1 MTNSEIPAKARNFD
15 KTFEEEKGATKCL
28 VDMKTI
34 QLNAEDLYDREK
46 VDLEQVELE
55 DVWVLLQTSE
65 NGLDTAEV
73 ERRRA
78 IFGPN
83 RLEEKSVNP
92 FLQFLSFM
100 WNPLSWVMEGA
111 AVVSIALS
119 NGENRPPDWQDFVGI
134 MALLLIN
141 SGIGYY
147 EERSA
152 GNAVKALMDS
162 LAPKAKARRN
172 GQWSEIDSADLV
184 PGDIVAFKIGDV
196 VPGDCRL
203 YDAIN
208 VSIDQAAL
216 TGESLPISKS
226 VGDQCFS
233 GSICKQGEAEGI
245 VSATGAN
252 TFFGRAAT
260 LVGAENDST
269 GHMQAVLAKIGGFCL
284 VSIGIAIAL
293 ELIVLYG
300 AFRYSYR
307 RGLDNILVLLIGGI
321 PIAMPTVL
329 SVTLAVG
336 AQQLAKYKAIVT
348 RITAIE
354 ELAGVT
360 ILCSDKTGTLTTNKL
375 TIDKSTIKTYSDV
388 GPEDVCVL
396 ASYASRIENQ
406 DAIDACVVGTVGADV
421 ARRGIKLVDFKPF
434 DPVSKRTEITYIDI
448 ATGEMRRVTK
458 GMTGK
463 IMDLC
468 TYNKT
473 DDIERQLEADVEE
486 FARRG
491 LRALAVAYE
500 DVPSGDAEG
509 PGSGFQLI
517 GLLSIF
523 DPPRDDT
530 KQTIDDAVS
539 LGLKVKMVTG
549 DQLAIAKETGR
560 RLGLGDNMF
569 ASKVLKEGPPPGSN
583 FSSVDTMI
591 LDADGFAGVYPEH
604 KYDIVKKLQSLGH
617 MVAMTGDGANDAPAL
632 ARANV
637 GIAVEGATD
646 AARGA
651 ADIVLTEP
659 GLSTIVHAIRQ
670 SRIVFQRM
678 RNYSIYACA
687 VTIRIVVGFAIMAFA
702 FQFDFPPFMVL
713 VIAILND
720 GTVMTISLDRVLP
733 NNEPDHWDLAEIF
746 TYAVAYGLHL
756 ALSTILLFVV
766 IVNTTFFEDTFGMS
780 PLKDANDPQLHMIIY
795 LQVAIISQ
803 ALIFITRSH
812 SWFFM
817 ERPSLA
823 LVGAFCIAQ
832 TVASLLAVFGTMEF
846 SSVQAIPL
854 SWVGV
859 AWAWNLIWFLPMD
872 LIKFATRAL
881 IKKYRATQKSQH
893 PTPVPAPDEKK
904 HESAG
909 SLYTNRLSFI
919 QRAEHTQAVR
929 RSLHGQVQTSER
941 DLRRF
946 SSAQVVSTSAAL
958 KRS

>member
-1 MTNSEIPAKARNFD
+1 MTNSEIPTKARNFD
-15 KTFEEEKGATKCL
+15 KTFEEEKAATRCL

-55 DVWVLLQTSE
+55 DVWTLLQTSE
-65 NGLDTAEV
+65 NGLDAAEV

-134 MALLLIN
+134 MSLLLIN

-162 LAPKAKARRN
+162 LAPKAKTRRN

-216 TGESLPISKS
+216 TGESLPTSKS

-375 TIDKSTIKTYSDV
+375 TIDKSTIKTYTDV

-406 DAIDACVVGTVGADV
+406 DAIDGCVVGTVGADV

-434 DPVSKRTEITYIDI
+434 DPVSKRTEITYIDV

-473 DDIERQLEADVEE
+473 EDIEQQLEADVEE

-500 DVPSGDAEG
+500 DVPSGNAEG

-560 RLGLGDNMF
+560 RLGLGDTMF
-569 ASKVLKEGPPPGSN
+569 SSKVLKEGPPPGSKY
-583 FSSVDTMI
+583 SSVDNMI
-591 LDADGFAGVYPEH
+591 LEADGFAGVYPEH
-604 KYDIVKKLQSLGH
+604 KYDIVKKLQNLGH

-766 IVNTTFFEDTFGMS
+766 IVNTTFFEDTFGIS

-817 ERPSLA
+817 ERPSMA

-846 SSVQAIPL
+846 ASVQAISL

-859 AWAWNLIWFLPMD
+859 AWVWNLFWFLPMD

-881 IKKYRATQKSQH
+881 IKKYRSSQKSQQ
-893 PTPVPAPDEKK
+893 PIPVPAPDEKK
-904 HESAG
+904 RETAG
-909 SLYTNRLSFI
+909 SLYNNRLSFI
-919 QRAEHTQAVR
+919 QRAEHSQTVR
-929 RSLHGQVQTSER
+929 RSLHGQVQTSEH
-941 DLRRF
+941 DMRRF
-946 SSAQVVSTSAAL
+946 SSAQVVSTGAAL
-958 KRS
+958 KKS

>member
-1 MTNSEIPAKARNFD
+1 MAESNAAPKAARNFD
-15 KTFEEEKGATKCL
+15 KTFEEEKAATRCL

-46 VDLEQVELE
+46 VDLEQ
-55 DVWVLLQTSE
+55 
-65 NGLDTAEV
+65 
-73 ERRRA
+73 
-78 IFGPN
+78 
-83 RLEEKSVNP
+83 
-92 FLQFLSFM
+92 
-100 WNPLSWVMEGA
+100 
-111 AVVSIALS
+111 
-119 NGENRPPDWQDFVGI
+119 
-134 MALLLIN
+134 
-141 SGIGYY
+141 
-147 EERSA
+147 
-152 GNAVKALMDS
+152 
-162 LAPKAKARRN
+162 
-172 GQWSEIDSADLV
+172 
-184 PGDIVAFKIGDV
+184 IGDV

-226 VGDQCFS
+226 IGDQCFS

-406 DAIDACVVGTVGADV
+406 DAIDGCVVGTVGADV

-434 DPVSKRTEITYIDI
+434 DPVSKRTEITYIDV

-473 DDIERQLEADVEE
+473 DEIEHQLEADVEE

-569 ASKVLKEGPPPGSN
+569 ASKVLKEGPPPGSK
-583 FSSVDTMI
+583 FSSVDSMI

-604 KYDIVKKLQSLGH
+604 KYDIVKRLQSLGH

-766 IVNTTFFEDTFGMS
+766 IVNTTFLEDNFGLS
-780 PLKDANDPQLHMIIY
+780 PLKDANDPQLHMVIY

-846 SSVQAIPL
+846 SAVQAIPL

-872 LIKFATRAL
+872 LIKFATRAVL
-881 IKKYRATQKSQH
+881 KKFRSRQLK
-893 PTPVPAPDEKK
+893 PVAVEANTLARQ
-904 HESAG
+904 SSVG
-909 SLYTNRLSFI
+909 SLYNNRMSFI
-919 QRAEHTQAVR
+919 QRAEHSQAAR
-929 RSLHGQVQTSER
+929 RSLHGQVKTSER

-946 SSAQVVSTSAAL
+946 SSAQVVTSGAAL
-958 KRS
+958 KHS

>member
-1 MTNSEIPAKARNFD
+1 MLK
-15 KTFEEEKGATKCL
+15 
-28 VDMKTI
+28 
-34 QLNAEDLYDREK
+34 
-46 VDLEQVELE
+46 
-55 DVWVLLQTSE
+55 
-65 NGLDTAEV
+65 
-73 ERRRA
+73 
-78 IFGPN
+78 
-83 RLEEKSVNP
+83 
-92 FLQFLSFM
+92 
-100 WNPLSWVMEGA
+100 
-111 AVVSIALS
+111 
-119 NGENRPPDWQDFVGI
+119 
-134 MALLLIN
+134 
-141 SGIGYY
+141 
-147 EERSA
+147 
-152 GNAVKALMDS
+152 
-162 LAPKAKARRN
+162 
-172 GQWSEIDSADLV
+172 
-184 PGDIVAFKIGDV
+184 
-196 VPGDCRL
+196 
-203 YDAIN
+203 
-208 VSIDQAAL
+208 
-216 TGESLPISKS
+216 SLP
-226 VGDQCFS
+226 VEVC
-233 GSICKQGEAEGI
+233 
-245 VSATGAN
+245 
-252 TFFGRAAT
+252 
-260 LVGAENDST
+260 
-269 GHMQAVLAKIGGFCL
+269 
-284 VSIGIAIAL
+284 
-293 ELIVLYG
+293 ELW
-300 AFRYSYR
+300 
-307 RGLDNILVLLIGGI
+307 
-321 PIAMPTVL
+321 
-329 SVTLAVG
+329 
-336 AQQLAKYKAIVT
+336 
-348 RITAIE
+348 
-354 ELAGVT
+354 
-360 ILCSDKTGTLTTNKL
+360 
-375 TIDKSTIKTYSDV
+375 
-388 GPEDVCVL
+388 
-396 ASYASRIENQ
+396 
-406 DAIDACVVGTVGADV
+406 
-421 ARRGIKLVDFKPF
+421 PF
-434 DPVSKRTEITYIDI
+434 
-448 ATGEMRRVTK
+448 
-458 GMTGK
+458 
-463 IMDLC
+463 
-468 TYNKT
+468 
-473 DDIERQLEADVEE
+473 
-486 FARRG
+486 
-491 LRALAVAYE
+491 AYE

-569 ASKVLKEGPPPGSN
+569 ASKMPMDLRC
-583 FSSVDTMI
+583 
-591 LDADGFAGVYPEH
+591 VYPEH

-687 VTIRIVVGFAIMAFA
+687 VTIRIVVA
-702 FQFDFPPFMVL
+702 
-713 VIAILND
+713 
-720 GTVMTISLDRVLP
+720 LP
-733 NNEPDHWDLAEIF
+733 SWPLLSI

-859 AWAWNLIWFLPMD
+859 AWAWNLIWFPPW
-872 LIKFATRAL
+872 
-881 IKKYRATQKSQH
+881 SQH
-893 PTPVPAPDEKK
+893 QTPVPAPDEKK
-904 HESAG
+904 HEVPALG
-909 SLYTNRLSFI
+909 YTNRLSLSSAPSTLKPSADPYTANAADF
-919 QRAEHTQAVR
+919 RARLTEV
-929 RSLHGQVQTSER
+929 
-941 DLRRF
+941 